1 MRIASRI
8 LLMVLGMFVLGSTF
22 SQAQQT
28 IKRQFEKNNQ
38 YVVPTVK
45 AGDNG
50 ALLRVDLSVT
60 GKQITSVDYDCL
72 GNPCGWVHPC
82 DGAQCKGHDVPIELI
97 GDGTAIWWGWTNS
110 GDNCVLV
117 FTIHYQ

>member
-1 MRIASRI
+1 MGTVIGRTVCALSV
-8 LLMVLGMFVLGSTF
+8 LLLTTAATS
-22 SQAQQT
+22 AQQT
-28 IKRQFEKNNQ
+28 VKQEFDKNAQ
-38 YVVPTVK
+38 YVQPPVK

-50 ALLRVDLSVT
+50 NLLRVNLAVS
-60 GKQITSVDYDCL
+60 GKRVTSVDYDCL

-82 DGAQCKGHDVPIELI
+82 DGAQCKGHDVPVELV
-97 GDGTAIWWGWTNS
+97 GDGTAIWWGWSNS